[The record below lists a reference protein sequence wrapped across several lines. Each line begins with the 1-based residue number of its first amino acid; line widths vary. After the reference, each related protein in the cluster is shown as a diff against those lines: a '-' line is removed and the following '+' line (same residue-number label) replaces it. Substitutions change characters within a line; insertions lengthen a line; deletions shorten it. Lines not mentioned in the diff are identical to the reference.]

1 MNRYSA
7 DATVAV
13 ATESTVADVASTEGG
28 SVQKA
33 HDAAA
38 GKAEGAA
45 GYMNRYNA

>member
-13 ATESTVADVASTEGG
+13 ATESTAADAASTEGG